1 MSHLLP
7 RTIFSTSD
15 DACWNKSEDKIGIKS
30 PSKKNHDVGLV
41 FLGLI
46 EKCFLK
52 LQCYKIKTL
61 INGGVKWN
69 SKSLQNTT
77 RIIYFFENKAIC
89 AIQNRKAGLKK
100 EREWIP
106 PLCSLSSSWY
116 FQKTSHWWCHRR
128 AWFPVEKGGKG
139 SWTSKT
145 KAAFTLKFAPF
156 LTPIQNGYKVS

>member
-1 MSHLLP
+1 MFLTFSPLSLDTCRLSLMSHLLP

-61 INGGVKWN
+61 INGGEMKF
-69 SKSLQNTT
+69 K
-77 RIIYFFENKAIC
+77 IPAKYNKNHIL
-89 AIQNRKAGLKK
+89 AIQGNLCHSKLKS
-100 EREWIP
+100 RI
-106 PLCSLSSSWY
+106 
-116 FQKTSHWWCHRR
+116 
-128 AWFPVEKGGKG
+128 EKGKG
-139 SWTSKT
+139 MNTSSM
-145 KAAFTLKFAPF
+145 F
-156 LTPIQNGYKVS
+156 LIQFLIFSKDFSLVMS